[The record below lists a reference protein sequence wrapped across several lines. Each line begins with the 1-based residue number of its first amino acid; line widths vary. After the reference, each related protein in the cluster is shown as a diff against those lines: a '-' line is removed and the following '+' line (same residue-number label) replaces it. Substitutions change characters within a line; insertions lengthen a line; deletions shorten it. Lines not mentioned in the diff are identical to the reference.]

1 VANWIAGLSG
11 LAATALLMA
20 VRLPREEAMMIDRF
34 GDQYRD
40 YRRRAGA
47 VLPHLR
53 WVVRA

>member
-1 VANWIAGLSG
+1 
-11 LAATALLMA
+11 MA

-47 VLPHLR
+47 VLPRLR
-53 WVVRA
+53 RVSRA